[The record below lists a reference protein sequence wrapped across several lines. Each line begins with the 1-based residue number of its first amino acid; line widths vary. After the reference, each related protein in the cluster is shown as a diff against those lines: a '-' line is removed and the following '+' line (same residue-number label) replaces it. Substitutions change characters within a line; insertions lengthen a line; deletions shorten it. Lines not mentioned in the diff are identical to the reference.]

1 MQILPVQ
8 SDPAYVCT
16 EPDLMLPHKFT
27 IKSQQTPLNHAGCP
41 EETEVNS
48 IDYKSTQNMLFKPDF
63 AGQTLDNEHLTL
75 AVTQRTVVPQKDLKP
90 QKSVNLRKKQAFLM
104 AVSPSAK
111 QVSMTA
117 ASSTSR
123 FVFGTQQIK
132 KLTADK
138 SVNNLNRT
146 GTRHL

>member
-1 MQILPVQ
+1 
-8 SDPAYVCT
+8 
-16 EPDLMLPHKFT
+16 
-27 IKSQQTPLNHAGCP
+27 
-41 EETEVNS
+41 
-48 IDYKSTQNMLFKPDF
+48 
-63 AGQTLDNEHLTL
+63 
-75 AVTQRTVVPQKDLKP
+75 
-90 QKSVNLRKKQAFLM
+90 M

-146 GTRHL
+146 GSRHL